1 MNDLAQ
7 IYSDSNPPGL
17 QERLGAQIPQT
28 MRNAMDLQASQ
39 HQSAQDE
46 VSEFVSILKKKYPH
60 LSEQALYLM
69 ASGIISQRMNIANQ
83 QKHQQQ
89 SSDFQKKM
97 TY

>member
-1 MNDLAQ
+1 MTDLAQ

-46 VSEFVSILKKKYPH
+46 VAEFVSILKKKYPH

-69 ASGIISQRMNIANQ
+69 ASGIISQRLNISSQRKQ
-83 QKHQQQ
+83 QER
-89 SSDFQKKM
+89 SSEFQKKM

>member
-17 QERLGAQIPQT
+17 QERLGAQVPQN
-28 MRNAMDLQASQ
+28 MRDVMTLQESQ
-39 HQSAQDE
+39 HQYPQDE
-46 VSEFVSILKKKYPH
+46 VAEFVSILKKKYPH

-69 ASGIISQRMNIANQ
+69 ASGLISQRTNI
-83 QKHQQQ
+83 
-89 SSDFQKKM
+89 SSQRNLQNKASEFQKKM